1 MSETTE
7 SSADPKLIAVA
18 ETINDLDDL
27 VRLILMGPTRTISR
41 QRQLA
46 ARLGDVDRLMQVLRL
61 TIVLEK
67 ADARIVA
74 AAEDP
79 AGSCRQQSGLPVP
92 AGGRAGQRHWQ
103 KAARRFHRAAVW
115 GRIRRLLPG

>member
-7 SSADPKLIAVA
+7 SSADPKLIAVV

-27 VRLILMGPTRTISR
+27 VRLGPNRTKSR

-61 TIVLEK
+61 TIALEK

-74 AAEDP
+74 AAEDA
-79 AGSCRQQSGLPVP
+79 AGSCR
-92 AGGRAGQRHWQ
+92 
-103 KAARRFHRAAVW
+103 RAAASLAASRADYPSRQTVALVSDL
-115 GRIRRLLPG
+115 GEKLRAAFTELP